1 MHAGSLYAES
11 RARITELVGD
21 VTPAQLVQEVPAT
34 PGWTVKDVVGHLTG
48 VAADVMAG
56 RLEGAGTPPWTA
68 AQVAA
73 RRGAPL
79 ADTLD
84 EWAAV
89 APALETMLA
98 TAPPPVSHRLVS
110 DIACHEHDLRG
121 ALVRPGA
128 RDSDAVDQAIQA
140 GVGFLDRR
148 LVDCGGP
155 GMRLRSEM
163 TEWVVGPGKPVTTL
177 STDSFTLFRLL
188 FGRRSRAQMA
198 ALAWTGD
205 AEPYL
210 GHLALFGP
218 ATSDLDE
225 G

>member
-1 MHAGSLYAES
+1 MHAGLIYADS
-11 RARITELVGD
+11 RARVVGLVGD
-21 VTPAQLVQEVPAT
+21 LNPAQLDQAVPAT

-56 RLEGAGTPPWTA
+56 RLEGGGTPPWTA

-73 RRGAPL
+73 RRDVPV

-84 EWAAV
+84 EWAA
-89 APALETMLA
+89 AATALEAMLA
-98 TAPPPVSHRLVS
+98 TAPPQVSHRLVS

-121 ALVRPGA
+121 ALGCPGA
-128 RDSDAVDQAIQA
+128 RDSEAVDQAIQA
-140 GVGFLDRR
+140 GVGFLDGR
-148 LVDCGGP
+148 LVNSGGP
-155 GMRLRSEM
+155 GMRLRSAT
-163 TEWVVGPGKPVTTL
+163 TEWVVGPGKPLVTLT
-177 STDSFTLFRLL
+177 TDSFTLFRLL

-205 AEPYL
+205 AAPYL
-210 GHLALFGP
+210 DHLALFGP